1 VSGIRFDLKDR
12 AGDEREALRRAVA
25 DARGRADAAA
35 QGAGLRVERVL
46 RIEEQRGGPQEPR
59 PMMVMMRGAAAADV
73 PQTPITPGELEV
85 RALVTM
91 TATIR

>member
-1 VSGIRFDLKDR
+1 
-12 AGDEREALRRAVA
+12 
-25 DARGRADAAA
+25 
-35 QGAGLRVERVL
+35 
-46 RIEEQRGGPQEPR
+46 
-59 PMMVMMRGAAAADV
+59 MMMMMRGAASADA